1 MVYVIAYGTRNRA
14 TTIPYRSHIH
24 SASPRLPRSA
34 LGTCTCAGLVSAEN
48 CPPLKR
54 KRAAMDRPEVDRIL
68 GEVERR
74 LAKGE
79 QIDLKQLGFW
89 RAVEGVKRHREW
101 IEAYADRV
109 SAIERVVF
117 RRSTWIDVPCTW
129 V

>member
-1 MVYVIAYGTRNRA
+1 VAAGRRHHRNRDTGA
-14 TTIPYRSHIH
+14 E
-24 SASPRLPRSA
+24 
-34 LGTCTCAGLVSAEN
+34 AGEGGHGQT
-48 CPPLKR
+48 
-54 KRAAMDRPEVDRIL
+54 EVDRIL

-74 LAKGE
+74 LTKGE

-117 RRSTWIDVPCTW
+117 RRSTWRHSRVGG
-129 V
+129 

>member
-1 MVYVIAYGTRNRA
+1 
-14 TTIPYRSHIH
+14 
-24 SASPRLPRSA
+24 
-34 LGTCTCAGLVSAEN
+34 
-48 CPPLKR
+48 
-54 KRAAMDRPEVDRIL
+54 MDRPEVDRIL